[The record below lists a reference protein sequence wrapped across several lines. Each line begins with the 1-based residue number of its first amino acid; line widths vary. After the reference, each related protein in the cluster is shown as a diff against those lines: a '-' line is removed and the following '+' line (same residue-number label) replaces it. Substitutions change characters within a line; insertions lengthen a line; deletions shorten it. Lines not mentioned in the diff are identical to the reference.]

1 MLRSVIRD
9 MMHDTARSIVLLRP
23 ITTTLGGLDAL
34 YVWYCSAS
42 LFLQRPSRL
51 DRLLFM
57 LMQGEKNGSKPPA
70 FQTWKLVTLYF
81 L

>member
-1 MLRSVIRD
+1 MIRD
-9 MMHDTARSIVLLRP
+9 MVHDTARSIVHPDRSPRLWAAWMLCMDGTALL
-23 ITTTLGGLDAL
+23 A
-34 YVWYCSAS
+34 AS
-42 LFLQRPSRL
+42 LVLQRPSGL

-70 FQTWKLVTLYF
+70 FQTWKLATLYF